1 MKPASF
7 VSLSF
12 QFALQWT
19 ICDPLGAYGAL
30 SRAWLL
36 LISVHLLLL
45 SMPTC
50 RRKCVPDL
58 LNPDPPI
65 FHAFADVFLK
75 EPCRLHPLHNCYPFL
90 DKPFR
95 RSVRSAPF
103 RLLFKTICPV
113 SAFSS
118 LSLSRIA
125 AL

>member
-30 SRAWLL
+30 SRAWLF

-75 EPCRLHPLHNCYPFL
+75 NLADCIRFITVTHFL
-90 DKPFR
+90 
-95 RSVRSAPF
+95 
-103 RLLFKTICPV
+103 I
-113 SAFSS
+113 S
-118 LSLSRIA
+118 LP
-125 AL
+125 